1 MDAPLICPTIIPG
14 RSFASNCQ
22 MDFLNLLTPDE
33 GVTLLVLGSIMLLA
47 VLAVAI
53 WLVVT

>member
-1 MDAPLICPTIIPG
+1 
-14 RSFASNCQ
+14 